1 MSNKITF
8 ANLIELVANKSGNS
22 KQQTRD
28 LLKEVVAVANMGLLK
43 DGRVNISGLG
53 IFYLKWRDARQG
65 RNPQTGETIEIPAH
79 YQVKFKPEA
88 ALRRFINRKYQH
100 LKPENILDRKELHL
114 IEAGKAAEEK
124 VTAEKVADEK
134 AVTEKAATDE
144 VKVEKVAIEKASET
158 RVSYFQKKRPA
169 LVWKALILLLILF
182 GLLILFQSFSKTDHL
197 VAEKTIPIKNIPT
210 LANEGISSHI
220 LSAYSNEESASSN
233 EEATY
238 SVTETIALANESVV
252 TVDEETNKVKVPAT
266 VVDEVVSQH
275 DEITPITEMKTPAD
289 ESTISIDE
297 KEVTQLKVTVAA
309 ANEVAQQYDDTA
321 HTEADMSINKP
332 EETVPEGLPGD
343 TEQGYDVFQKV
354 SPVAPTEMPSDK
366 YNIKKGDSLWSLAKS
381 YYESSYLWPNILR
394 ANILVIN
401 NPDFLKI
408 GSNIQ
413 IPHLEGKV
421 GSLSSV
427 DLYNIIEG
435 YILAYLAYIRM
446 GKSDAYYYLWVAGQY
461 KINGVFEKYN
471 DKIDDSDW
479 NLCKKIKGS
488 EQIK

>member
-8 ANLIELVANKSGNS
+8 AKLIELVANKSGKS

-28 LLKEVVAVANMGLLK
+28 LLKEVVAVVNMGLLK

-79 YQVKFKPEA
+79 NQVKFKPEA

-100 LKPENILDRKELHL
+100 LKPEEIFDRKELHL
-114 IEAGKAAEEK
+114 IEAGKAAEK
-124 VTAEKVADEK
+124 MVTAEKVADEK
-134 AVTEKAATDE
+134 AATEKAAAEE

-158 RVSYFQKKRPA
+158 SVSYFQKKRSA

-182 GLLILFQSFSKTDHL
+182 GLFIFFQLFSKTDHL
-197 VAEKTIPIKNIPT
+197 VTEKRIPIKNITT
-210 LANEGISSHI
+210 LVNEEISSHQ

-238 SVTETIALANESVV
+238 SVTETIAPANESVV
-252 TVDEETNKVKVPAT
+252 TVDE
-266 VVDEVVSQH
+266 
-275 DEITPITEMKTPAD
+275 
-289 ESTISIDE
+289 
-297 KEVTQLKVTVAA
+297 KEVPQLKVTVAA
-309 ANEVAQQYDDTA
+309 VNEVAQQYDDTV

-332 EETVPEGLPGD
+332 EETVPAELPED
-343 TEQGYDVFQKV
+343 TEQGYDVSQKV
-354 SPVAPTEMPSDK
+354 SPVAPIKMPFDK
-366 YNIKKGDSLWSLAKS
+366 YNIKEGDSLWGLAKS

-394 ANILVIN
+394 VNILVIN

-408 GSNIQ
+408 DSNIQ

-421 GSLSSV
+421 GSLTQR
-427 DLYNIIEG
+427 DLNNIIEG
-435 YILAYLAYIRM
+435 YMLAYLAYIRI
-446 GKSDAYYYLWVAGQY
+446 GKANAHYYLWVAVQHNVNGVLEKY
-461 KINGVFEKYN
+461 KDKINN
-471 DKIDDSDW
+471 SDW
-479 NLCKKIKGS
+479 DFCKKIKGYI
-488 EQIK
+488 QIN

>member
-22 KQQTRD
+22 KQQTRV

-65 RNPQTGETIEIPAH
+65 RNPQTDETIEIPAH

-114 IEAGKAAEEK
+114 IEAGKAAEEM
-124 VTAEKVADEK
+124 VIAEKVADERP
-134 AVTEKAATDE
+134 VTEKAATDE
-144 VKVEKVAIEKASET
+144 VKVEKVAIKKASET
-158 RVSYFQKKRPA
+158 NVLYFQKKRSA

-182 GLLILFQSFSKTDHL
+182 GLFILFKSFSKTNRL
-197 VAEKTIPIKNIPT
+197 VAEKTIPIKNIPI
-210 LANEGISSHI
+210 LANEEISSYQ
-220 LSAYSNEESASSN
+220 LSAYSNEEV
-233 EEATY
+233 TY
-238 SVTETIALANESVV
+238 SVTETTTLANESVV
-252 TVDEETNKVKVPAT
+252 TVDEETNKVKVPVT
-266 VVDEVVSQH
+266 IVDEVVSQH
-275 DEITPITEMKTPAD
+275 DEITPPITEMKTPSD

-297 KEVTQLKVTVAA
+297 KEVPQLKVTVAA
-309 ANEVAQQYDDTA
+309 LNEVAQQYDDTV
-321 HTEADMSINKP
+321 HTETDISIKKP
-332 EETVPEGLPGD
+332 EETIPEGLPGD
-343 TEQGYDVFQKV
+343 TEQGYDVSQKV
-354 SPVAPTEMPSDK
+354 SPVVPTEMRYDK

-381 YYESSYLWPNILR
+381 YYENSYLWPNILR
-394 ANILVIN
+394 TNILVIN
-401 NPDFLKI
+401 NPDFLKV

-413 IPHLEGKV
+413 IPHLEEKV

-435 YILAYLAYIRM
+435 YILAYLAYIRI
-446 GKSDAYYYLWVAGQY
+446 GKSDAYYYLWVASQY

-479 NLCKKIKGS
+479 NACKKIKGS
-488 EQIK
+488 VQIM